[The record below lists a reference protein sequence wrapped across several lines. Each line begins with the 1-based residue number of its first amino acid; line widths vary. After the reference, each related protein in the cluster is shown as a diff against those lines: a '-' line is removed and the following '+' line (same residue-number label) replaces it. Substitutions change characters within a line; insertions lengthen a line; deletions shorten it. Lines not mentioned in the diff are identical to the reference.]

1 MGLALSPQGAAG
13 HLPECLLARFF
24 FAMAVWVRDDILNRF
39 RICLRRSNRRP
50 MPPSHRRKCD
60 GRADTGPDRT
70 ERPTNGAL
78 AAARRC
84 DWSRSGLSL
93 QVLPHWDSGATDC
106 TLATDG
112 LANRSAHDGDRHDP
126 SAA

>member
-1 MGLALSPQGAAG
+1 
-13 HLPECLLARFF
+13 
-24 FAMAVWVRDDILNRF
+24 MAVWVRDDILNGIRV
-39 RICLRRSNRRP
+39 RSRGSKRRP

-60 GRADTGPDRT
+60 RTADTGRDQT
-70 ERPTNGAL
+70 ERATNGTL

-93 QVLPHWDSGATDC
+93 QVLPHRHPGAADC

-112 LANRSAHDGDRHDP
+112 LANRSAYDGDRHDP
-126 SAA
+126 SAAAGFRAIADPRTGGTV